1 MNTVQTLWRR
11 RHSICCALALIAAV
25 VAPTSAFAEIFV
37 DRAIVR
43 LGPSSSNR
51 EDVKVINNGGEVGYV
66 QVDVFEVR
74 NPGTEQE
81 ERIKVIDPDSIKLIA
96 SPSKL
101 MIPANSQK
109 LVRIVNLDTA
119 ATQES
124 IYRINITPVLPPL
137 QEEEGSVVRIVV
149 AYQLLVITD
158 PAQPKEEL
166 DITRSGY
173 RLTVNNKGNTNVLFS
188 DGKQCDKDGDNCVD
202 IPAHRVY
209 PGNSWTVD
217 LDKDQPATFKVTSFE
232 GIREITTK

>member
-1 MNTVQTLWRR
+1 MTHRDQMLYTSRITARSLLCW
-11 RHSICCALALIAAV
+11 ALLLIAPLSHAD
-25 VAPTSAFAEIFV
+25 IFV

-43 LGPSSSNR
+43 LGADTATR

-74 NPGTEQE
+74 DPGTEQE
-81 ERIKVIDPDSIKLIA
+81 ERIKVTDPDAVKLIA

-109 LVRIVNLDTA
+109 LVRIVNLDPTS
-119 ATQES
+119 TQER

-137 QEEEGSVVRIVV
+137 EQEESSVVRIVV
-149 AYQLLVITD
+149 AYQLLVIAD
-158 PAQPKEEL
+158 PVQPQELL

-173 RLTVNNKGNTNVLFS
+173 RLVVRNTGNTNVLFS
-188 DGKQCDKDGDNCVD
+188 DGKQCEVNGEDCVE

-209 PGNSWTVD
+209 PGNNWEVK
-217 LDKDQPATFKVTSFE
+217 LEKDQPATFKLTSFK
-232 GIREITTK
+232 GIREIRTP